1 MMCFR
6 LCFSHVNAIFESFF
20 TSFLIGLLTIGSLL
34 IGIDCVTDTLKAK
47 FLSMKNTLFRPQI

>member
-1 MMCFR
+1 M
-6 LCFSHVNAIFESFF
+6 LCFSHVNAIFQSFF